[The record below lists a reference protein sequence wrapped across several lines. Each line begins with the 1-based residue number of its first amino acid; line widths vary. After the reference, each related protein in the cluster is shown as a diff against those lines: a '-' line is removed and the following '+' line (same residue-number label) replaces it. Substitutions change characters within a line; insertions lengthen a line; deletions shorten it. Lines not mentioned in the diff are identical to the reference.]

1 VQAEKDSSSVR
12 EKCLA
17 ISGGA
22 PVRTELL
29 PIEFP
34 GVHYMDDQE
43 AQAVVRV
50 LHSGSLFRY
59 YGPDL
64 QNEASEFEKEFA
76 HFVGSPYAVAVSSGT
91 GALHTALSALRVGP
105 GQEVIIP
112 AYLFASVIS
121 AVVNHGA
128 IPVIADI
135 DSTFG
140 LNPLAVEQHI
150 NERTTGIVITHMS
163 GAASNV
169 KVIRELARKR
179 GLFLLEDCAQCLGGS
194 VEGQKVG
201 TYGDI
206 GIFSFQPN
214 KNMTAGEGGCLVTSN
229 SGLYERAVA
238 CHDLG
243 YPRDS
248 NGRPICDVRSAE
260 LCWGMGYR
268 LDELRAAV
276 LRVQLRKLQH
286 VIEAMHR
293 SKYRIRAELERM
305 TGVQLRTIVDPSGDT
320 GAFLITIYPDA
331 RIAREV
337 SSALR
342 AEGIQSRSQASN
354 IVMTDWGL
362 HIYYNNVNLL
372 AQVGIDCLGFPWTY
386 PGNSGEKNYSK
397 GACPT
402 ADDLFTRSII
412 LPVPSCLTA
421 KDEDDIIEA
430 YHKVLGTLL

>member
-1 VQAEKDSSSVR
+1 
-12 EKCLA
+12 
-17 ISGGA
+17 
-22 PVRTELL
+22 
-29 PIEFP
+29 
-34 GVHYMDDQE
+34 MDDQE
-43 AQAVVRV
+43 VQAVVRV
-50 LHSGSLFRY
+50 LHSRSLFRY

-76 HFVGSPYAVAVSSGT
+76 RFIGSPYAVAISSGT

-140 LNPLAVEQHI
+140 LDPLAVDQCI
-150 NERTTGIVITHMS
+150 NERTTGIIITHMS
-163 GAASNV
+163 GAAGNV
-169 KVIRELARKR
+169 KAIRELARKR

-201 TYGDI
+201 TFGDI
-206 GIFSFQPN
+206 GIFSFQLN

-229 SGLYERAVA
+229 SDLYERAVA

-248 NGRPICDVRSAE
+248 NGCLMCNVLSAD

-276 LRVQLRKLQH
+276 LRVQVRKLPH
-286 VIEAMHR
+286 AIAAMHR
-293 SKYRIRAELERM
+293 SKYRIRAELEM
-305 TGVQLRTIVDPSGDT
+305 LASVKLRTIIDPSGDT

-331 RIAREV
+331 STAREI
-337 SSALR
+337 SMALR

-362 HIYYNNVNLL
+362 HLYYNNLNLL
-372 AQVGIDCLGFPWTY
+372 AKASTDCRGFPWTY
-386 PGNSGEKNYSK
+386 PGNSEERSYSK
-397 GACPT
+397 GTCPI
-402 ADDLFTRSII
+402 ADDLFTRSILFPI
-412 LPVPSCLTA
+412 PSCLTA
-421 KDEDDIIEA
+421 RDENDIIEA
-430 YHKVLGTLL
+430 VHKVLVLLR